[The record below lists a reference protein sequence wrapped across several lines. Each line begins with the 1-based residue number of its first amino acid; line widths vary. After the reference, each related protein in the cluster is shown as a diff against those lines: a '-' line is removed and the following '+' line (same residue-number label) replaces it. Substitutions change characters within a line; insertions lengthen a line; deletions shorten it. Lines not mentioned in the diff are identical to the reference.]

1 MPSLQAEP
9 PEHENAPTACDRWWR
24 LASRL
29 VVVQLCCSM
38 LMQLSYVAFP
48 AYNFALALWCAVCCT
63 PHWSKSNPRL
73 MPLCMAA
80 VGVSV
85 VTDIVWMSLWVSGR
99 VFYDQICG
107 SNGVSIVSCGGGTDF
122 YPGCQTNRFAL
133 LMLIANDVAKIVTTI
148 AMHRIHALTPP
159 KSQANHHHHTHHHP
173 HDSKSHHS
181 SSSSNPAAVVVP
193 RLDLPMRTDPSS
205 EV

>member
-1 MPSLQAEP
+1 MMSPEAEP
-9 PEHENAPTACDRWWR
+9 SDHGDVNAPTACDRWWR
-24 LASRL
+24 LVPRL
-29 VVVQLCCSM
+29 VVVQLGCSL

-48 AYNFALALWCAVCCT
+48 SYNFALALWCAVCCT

-73 MPLCMAA
+73 LPLCMVA

-107 SNGVSIVSCGGGTDF
+107 SNGVSIVSCGGATDF

-133 LMLIANDVAKIVTTI
+133 FMLIANDVAKIFTTI
-148 AMHRIHALTPP
+148 AMHRIQALTPR
-159 KSQANHHHHTHHHP
+159 KSQAHHHSHHRHT
-173 HDSKSHHS
+173 DSKNHHS
-181 SSSSNPAAVVVP
+181 SSASNPAAAVVP
-193 RLDLPMRTDPSS
+193 RLDLPPRPDPST